1 MEQDKKLKNF
11 IKTTIREFLN
21 ESIKSNEKAIN
32 YFNSLPTINKY
43 SEVEDSVTEPSI
55 IKLANEV
62 SGHGKIVKNIRA
74 KVKSYDTGI
83 SWKAYNIETNNVEY
97 YKLQTKHIIGKGG
110 RIIATKNVYKFDNE
124 YTDGVST
131 LAEPIESYTSG
142 WKDYDTE
149 KTQIEGWKDFLKSFS
164 HKW

>member
-1 MEQDKKLKNF
+1 MEQNKKLKNL

-21 ESIKSNEKAIN
+21 ESIKPNKTAIN

-43 SEVEDSVTEPSI
+43 SEVEDSVTDSSI
-55 IKLANEV
+55 TELANEV
-62 SGHGKIVKNIRA
+62 SGRGKIVKNIRA

-97 YKLQTKHIIGKGG
+97 YKLQTKLIIGRGR
-110 RIIATKNVYKFDNE
+110 RIIATKSVYEFDNE

-131 LAEPIESYTSG
+131 LAKPIESYTTG

-149 KTQIEGWKDFLKSFS
+149 KTQIEAWKDFLKSFS
-164 HKW
+164 H